1 MTGDPASRAR
11 TLLRKHT
18 AAGGRMDNARMPQQF
33 MTPQMA
39 WTARVWRLMTVTV
52 LGFASGPLFF
62 LASTLAAVPG
72 LCLLWWLRK
81 DVQALEGPVAAKSE
95 A

>member
-1 MTGDPASRAR
+1 M
-11 TLLRKHT
+11 HT
-18 AAGGRMDNARMPQQF
+18 AAGGRMDNARMLKAF
-33 MTPQMA
+33 D
-39 WTARVWRLMTVTV
+39 TADGVDRPNLAPDDRHRVGLCLRPTY
-52 LGFASGPLFF
+52 F
-62 LASTLAAVPG
+62 LVSTLAAVPG